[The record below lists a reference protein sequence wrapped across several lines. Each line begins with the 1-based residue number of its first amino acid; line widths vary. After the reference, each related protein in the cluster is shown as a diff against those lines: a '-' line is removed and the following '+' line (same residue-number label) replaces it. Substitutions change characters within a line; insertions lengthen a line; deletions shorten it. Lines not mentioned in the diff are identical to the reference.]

1 MVLQSKCHAGR
12 VHHGVAVTITDQ
24 LSGSMTLLNASLCPN
39 TDNACQLIWA
49 LRDGGYTSIVH
60 IDATAIDG
68 TGYDTMDASAYIEI
82 AGTGVGAKT
91 FRYGGWEP
99 PAWNLTAPGP
109 GLNMDPTMELDT
121 LSGIEG

>member
-1 MVLQSKCHAGR
+1 
-12 VHHGVAVTITDQ
+12 
-24 LSGSMTLLNASLCPN
+24 LLNASTSPN
-39 TDNACQLIWA
+39 TDNADQLIWALPEIKPGGIETIDYTTRA

-68 TGYDTMDASAYIEI
+68 TGYDTVDASAYIEI
-82 AGTGVGAKT
+82 TGTGVGAKT

-99 PAWNLTAPGP
+99 PAWNLSAPEP

-121 LSGIEG
+121 LSEIEG